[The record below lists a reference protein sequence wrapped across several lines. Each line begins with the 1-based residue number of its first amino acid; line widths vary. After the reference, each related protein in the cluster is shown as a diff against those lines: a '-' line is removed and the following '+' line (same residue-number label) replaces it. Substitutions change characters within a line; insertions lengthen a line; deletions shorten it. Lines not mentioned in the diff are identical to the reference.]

1 VELKE
6 LYGDELMGVMTDK
19 PSLLKNFMNSS
30 KNDRHSINQ
39 VWIKFCFICTKSL
52 QLVAVGYDINLRN
65 FK

>member
-19 PSLLKNFMNSS
+19 PSLLKNFMNNS

-39 VWIKFCFICTKSL
+39 V
-52 QLVAVGYDINLRN
+52 
-65 FK
+65 